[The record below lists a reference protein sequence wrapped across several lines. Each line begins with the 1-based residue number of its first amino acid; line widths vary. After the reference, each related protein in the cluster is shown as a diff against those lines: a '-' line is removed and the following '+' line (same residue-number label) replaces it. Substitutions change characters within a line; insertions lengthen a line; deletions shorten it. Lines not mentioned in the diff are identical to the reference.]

1 MAFYADFVGALGNMT
16 VTGVT
21 KKMTSPPRQ
30 VSTAQLPLQFPRLP
44 AGTNSVE
51 TLSSTTALKRGTCEL
66 VILIEAVGQSTLPL
80 NFALALTL
88 LDNLDAA
95 LGTLAASGTVD
106 DWAIRQDA
114 EVLADGTQFWALVAT
129 VRGSGV

>member
-66 VILIEAVGQSTLPL
+66 VILVEAVGQSTLPL

-106 DWAIRQDA
+106 DWAIRQGA
-114 EVLADGTQFWALVAT
+114 EVLADDTQFWALIAT
-129 VRGSGV
+129 VRGSGI